1 MLASKQ
7 NPSVAEPA
15 KSKDFTM
22 QCRICHQPLQA
33 STSTKKLTRARPRR
47 CPSCTNAAALRR
59 RHNDPVHLLA
69 HRWRTNAT
77 KHWPQANTSLWST
90 ATVRRVWKRWQGKSV
105 MSDESDYRLLC
116 LAPYDR
122 HDPEHPPSPD
132 RLVLMTTR
140 EAQRLA
146 RMSNR
151 TEHFPH
157 RVQQSMAE

>member
-1 MLASKQ
+1 
-7 NPSVAEPA
+7 
-15 KSKDFTM
+15 M

-33 STSTKKLTRARPRR
+33 ATLSTKKRTLSRPRR

-59 RHNDPVHLLA
+59 RHNDPVTLLA

-77 KHWPQANTSLWST
+77 KHWPQADVSLWST

-105 MSDESDYRLLC
+105 LSDESDYRLLC
-116 LAPYDR
+116 IAPYDR
-122 HDPEHPPSPD
+122 HDPDQPPTPD
-132 RLVLMTTR
+132 RLVLVTTR

-157 RVQQSMAE
+157 RVQNVMDTAGKVEFPLTTTPE